1 MGHIRRIGRT
11 LIHEGRIFDYYQ
23 DTMLT
28 ETGNETVWD
37 CIEHKGA
44 ACVVPVRDD
53 GKILLV
59 RQFRNPLQRES
70 LELPAGKRDSKDEP
84 FFDCAVREL
93 EEETGY
99 RSDHIELLLRGFA
112 SCIAYSSE
120 QIDIFVAHDLIPT
133 AQHLDDDE
141 FIDVEAYSPE
151 ELLRMIY
158 DGTIQ
163 DSKTVAGVM
172 AYCIKYRK
180 I

>member
-1 MGHIRRIGRT
+1 MEHIKRIGRT
-11 LIHEGRIFDYYQ
+11 LIHQGKIFDYYQ

-28 ETGNETVWD
+28 ETGHEAVWD

-44 ACVVPVRDD
+44 ACVLPVRDD

-70 LELPAGKRDSKDEP
+70 LELPAGKRDSTDEA
-84 FFDCAVREL
+84 FIDCAVREL

-99 RSDHIELLLRGFA
+99 RSEHIELLLPGFA

-120 QIDIFVAHDLIPT
+120 QIDIFVAHKLIPT

-141 FIDVEAYSPE
+141 FIDVEAYTVD
-151 ELLRMIY
+151 ELKQMIF
-158 DGTIQ
+158 DGIIQ

-172 AYCIKYRK
+172 AYIVKYCK
-180 I
+180 